1 MHPATPAT
9 HRALVAPAP
18 HSYTYT
24 HMLSCLPPIFSASC
38 RLWWQRIP
46 LRAHHACTRLM
57 PRQDKLVC
65 CSSNASSWM
74 YWNDDSRTCHG
85 STATVDVA
93 YPAYTTCE
101 SACTRAGTPYN
112 NYYNECKNLADGEQR
127 AAMKDAAP
135 DTDAKANKKTWCTCV
150 EACLTCT
157 GGAGGIGERPTRLIN
172 MNSKFAVIHGTC
184 VPSPASWETLTA
196 VGADPAPADPLP
208 SPTATNFVCT
218 AADPV

>member
-1 MHPATPAT
+1 
-9 HRALVAPAP
+9 
-18 HSYTYT
+18 
-24 HMLSCLPPIFSASC
+24 
-38 RLWWQRIP
+38 
-46 LRAHHACTRLM
+46 
-57 PRQDKLVC
+57 
-65 CSSNASSWM
+65 M

-101 SACTRAGTPYN
+101 SACRRAGTPYN
-112 NYYNECKNLADGEQR
+112 NYYNECKNPADGEQK

-184 VPSPASWETLTA
+184 VPSPASWEILTA
-196 VGADPAPADPLP
+196 VGAAPAPADPLP

>member
-1 MHPATPAT
+1 MAND
-9 HRALVAPAP
+9 
-18 HSYTYT
+18 
-24 HMLSCLPPIFSASC
+24 CF
-38 RLWWQRIP
+38 
-46 LRAHHACTRLM
+46 M

-65 CSSNASSWM
+65 CSSDASSWM

-101 SACTRAGTPYN
+101 SACRRASTPYN
-112 NYYNECKNLADGEQR
+112 KGNYYNECKNPANGEQTV
-127 AAMKDAAP
+127 AMKDAAP

-218 AADPV
+218 AADPVGLHSFVSFHHLSPTCDACAAKNLTRGMRVCCVCVRVCDQRSVLHH